1 MEGQEIIEMIKQTYK
16 PKTGFSLEIYFVDEK
31 YCLSIFKI
39 KEIKDK
45 KKGTIEATAL
55 AAKCG
60 VFTKNKSEF
69 KDMIETYC
77 NRI

>member
-1 MEGQEIIEMIKQTYK
+1 MEGLEIIEMIKQTYR
-16 PKTGFSLEIYFVDEK
+16 PKQGFSLEIYFVDEK
-31 YCLSIFKI
+31 YCLSVFKI

-45 KKGTIEATAL
+45 KNGTIEAAPL

-60 VFTKNKSEF
+60 VFTKNKLEF

-77 NRI
+77 TRV